1 MSEIS
6 SNFGMESLNVAMLK
20 RSSDNQGQMALALLE
35 GAVQTS
41 QQIQANAPAAPQV
54 QPVAHAEGTLGANID
69 ITAQSDWLINKK
81 RADFI
86 LKLLFFFYDL
96 STTQGALRLP
106 KLANRQIRLLSSVSL
121 VHCCTR
127 ECFTISIK

>member
-41 QQIQANAPAAPQV
+41 QQIQANARNCEIFLPFFNFLKNITFWCQSTQENV
-54 QPVAHAEGTLGANID
+54 YGT
-69 ITAQSDWLINKK
+69 NK
-81 RADFI
+81 
-86 LKLLFFFYDL
+86 
-96 STTQGALRLP
+96 Q
-106 KLANRQIRLLSSVSL
+106 
-121 VHCCTR
+121 CC
-127 ECFTISIK
+127 SH

>member
-1 MSEIS
+1 MLSEASRLLLKLKSTDEYCYILFSAFNKIAEEPKFMSEIS

-69 ITAQSDWLINKK
+69 ITA
-81 RADFI
+81 
-86 LKLLFFFYDL
+86 
-96 STTQGALRLP
+96 
-106 KLANRQIRLLSSVSL
+106 
-121 VHCCTR
+121 
-127 ECFTISIK
+127 

>member
-41 QQIQANAPAAPQV
+41 QQIQANAPAAPAV
-54 QPVAHAEGTLGANID
+54 NTVAAPKATTPAVMATILPILPHKPD
-69 ITAQSDWLINKK
+69 
-81 RADFI
+81 DFF
-86 LKLLFFFYDL
+86 LNL
-96 STTQGALRLP
+96 
-106 KLANRQIRLLSSVSL
+106 N
-121 VHCCTR
+121 
-127 ECFTISIK
+127 

>member
-41 QQIQANAPAAPQV
+41 QQIQNLTGRKT
-54 QPVAHAEGTLGANID
+54 AHVPLLLLPLPEVFYRFPEVL
-69 ITAQSDWLINKK
+69 
-81 RADFI
+81 RAMH
-86 LKLLFFFYDL
+86 
-96 STTQGALRLP
+96 P
-106 KLANRQIRLLSSVSL
+106 
-121 VHCCTR
+121 
-127 ECFTISIK
+127 

>member
-6 SNFGMESLNVAMLK
+6 SNFSMESLNVAMLK

-54 QPVAHAEGTLGANID
+54 QPVAHAEGALGANID
-69 ITAQSDWLINKK
+69 ITA
-81 RADFI
+81 
-86 LKLLFFFYDL
+86 
-96 STTQGALRLP
+96 
-106 KLANRQIRLLSSVSL
+106 
-121 VHCCTR
+121 
-127 ECFTISIK
+127 

>member
-1 MSEIS
+1 MPLNKKGGGKFMSEIS

-41 QQIQANAPAAPQV
+41 QQIQANAPATPQV

-69 ITAQSDWLINKK
+69 ITA
-81 RADFI
+81 
-86 LKLLFFFYDL
+86 
-96 STTQGALRLP
+96 
-106 KLANRQIRLLSSVSL
+106 
-121 VHCCTR
+121 
-127 ECFTISIK
+127 

>member
-41 QQIQANAPAAPQV
+41 QQIQASAPAAPQV
-54 QPVAHAEGTLGANID
+54 QPVAHAEGALGANID
-69 ITAQSDWLINKK
+69 TTAQFDWLIKK
-81 RADFI
+81 KSRFHFETA
-86 LKLLFFFYDL
+86 LFL
-96 STTQGALRLP
+96 
-106 KLANRQIRLLSSVSL
+106 
-121 VHCCTR
+121 
-127 ECFTISIK
+127 